1 MTGADE
7 KIDVKE
13 LKRRI
18 DELQAHSNQ
27 LRKQLDAT
35 NAEVQALRAAIA
47 NQNLLNHDFE
57 NCSQEKITP
66 ASMRKSR

>member
-1 MTGADE
+1 MTDTCE

-18 DELQAHSNQ
+18 DELQANSNQ

-35 NAEVQALRAAIA
+35 NAELKALRAVIA
-47 NQNLLNHDFE
+47 RQMLPT
-57 NCSQEKITP
+57 Q
-66 ASMRKSR
+66 